1 MAHVLHIEA
10 FSEAE
15 ERFMELMELAN
26 VKDVRVTL
34 SVIHSG
40 ILCNDYTIS
49 DEAYESI
56 RQYLSKDQG

>member
-1 MAHVLHIEA
+1 MEHVLHIKA

-15 ERFMELMELAN
+15 ERFMELVKLAN
-26 VKDVRVTL
+26 VKDIRVTL

-40 ILCNDYTIS
+40 VLCNDYTIS

-56 RQYLSKDQG
+56 RRCLSEEGA